1 MILTVKQVQ
10 EFKTLNRTEIECV
23 FKNISG
29 ILTRQGAV
37 DAIKKELKIN
47 DNKIYLIYLKRSS
60 GINELN
66 GLFYVYKN
74 EELAKRYLP
83 KYIINRNT
91 PKAKPAEEAK
101 PDEEAKPAEENKSAA
116 EDDSSSD

>member
-1 MILTVKQVQ
+1 MLLTVKQVQ

-47 DNKIYLIYLKRSS
+47 DNKIC
-60 GINELN
+60 
-66 GLFYVYKN
+66 
-74 EELAKRYLP
+74 
-83 KYIINRNT
+83 
-91 PKAKPAEEAK
+91 
-101 PDEEAKPAEENKSAA
+101 
-116 EDDSSSD
+116 

>member
-47 DNKIYLIYLKRSS
+47 DNKIYLIYLKSSS

-91 PKAKPAEEAK
+91 PKAKPAEDDK
-101 PDEEAKPAEENKSAA
+101 TNVENTG
-116 EDDSSSD
+116 E

>member
-1 MILTVKQVQ
+1 MLLTVKQVQ

-47 DNKIYLIYLKRSS
+47 DNKVYLIYLKSSS

-74 EELAKRYLP
+74 EELANEGFRVYVVLE
-83 KYIINRNT
+83 T
-91 PKAKPAEEAK
+91 PTMTAEGGGMI
-101 PDEEAKPAEENKSAA
+101 
-116 EDDSSSD
+116 